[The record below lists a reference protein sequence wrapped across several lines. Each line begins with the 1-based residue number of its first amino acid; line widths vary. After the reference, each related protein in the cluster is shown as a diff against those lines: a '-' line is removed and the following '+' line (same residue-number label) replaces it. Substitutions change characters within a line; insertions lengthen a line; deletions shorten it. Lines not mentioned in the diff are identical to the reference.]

1 MDAITEKRKKKSRKY
16 KKEQEQEKHSAE
28 EKSTFHCKWNTN
40 EPGTLKLT
48 GTAQNWLFWSYFDWK
63 CTTFLNAQIGEMVK
77 CFMIN

>member
-40 EPGTLKLT
+40 GEGALKFLKIAKIDDFGMKAT
-48 GTAQNWLFWSYFDWK
+48 GEYAIF
-63 CTTFLNAQIGEMVK
+63 
-77 CFMIN
+77 